1 MPPAEPKKSTLR
13 ESMSRIP
20 NAFNCRLSLS
30 VMLIAMSQVNFGLDL
45 GIFSG
50 SQAFPAFARD
60 FGVFNPGLEPPRHEV
75 EPYFLSLLNSL
86 PYVGFMLGVAQ
97 GSFVSARWGR
107 RTTLQAMCVWAVVG
121 ATVCVTARSRVAVLV
136 GRCIAYVY
144 IGMEM
149 AVVPVIQ
156 SEIVPAHVR
165 GFIVATYHTG
175 IGFGSFASAL
185 IVKGASEV
193 QGDASYR
200 IAFGC
205 LYIIPCIIFPCLFFI
220 PESPRWYLLK
230 GREKDGLEALRKL
243 RVGRFSDREIFEEF
257 ESYKKTINVSN
268 GNFKETFKG
277 TNRRRTLIVIGTNIF
292 LHLTGISFITNYG
305 TIFFQM
311 QDAFNAY
318 SMKVFT
324 SVLTV
329 VVCILS
335 QFLVDFVGRRPLMLF
350 GSMWQTLALFA
361 MGALGTIKDPPLPI
375 RTGIIALMPIFQAG
389 FNIGWGA
396 HMHVVVAE
404 TPTLRLR
411 DKTYSMGAACNI
423 TVQFLT
429 SFSVPYLIY
438 EQYAGLGS
446 KVGFIFG
453 GFCFLSVL
461 FTWFF
466 IPECTGKTLEEIDR
480 LFIDGVRIR
489 DFKSTPI
496 GVSATRRQTGGS
508 GHDDGSPDVDLQS
521 RVEEPRTSHLLENDR
536 SNSACRQ

>member
-1 MPPAEPKKSTLR
+1 
-13 ESMSRIP
+13 
-20 NAFNCRLSLS
+20 
-30 VMLIAMSQVNFGLDL
+30 MLQ
-45 GIFSG
+45 
-50 SQAFPAFARD
+50 
-60 FGVFNPGLEPPRHEV
+60 
-75 EPYFLSLLNSL
+75 
-86 PYVGFMLGVAQ
+86 
-97 GSFVSARWGR
+97 
-107 RTTLQAMCVWAVVG
+107 
-121 ATVCVTARSRVAVLV
+121 
-136 GRCIAYVY
+136 
-144 IGMEM
+144 
-149 AVVPVIQ
+149 
-156 SEIVPAHVR
+156 
-165 GFIVATYHTG
+165 
-175 IGFGSFASAL
+175 
-185 IVKGASEV
+185 
-193 QGDASYR
+193 
-200 IAFGC
+200 
-205 LYIIPCIIFPCLFFI
+205 
-220 PESPRWYLLK
+220 SPRWYLLK

-335 QFLVDFVGRRPLMLF
+335 QFLVDFVGRRYVLPSANPLRLSSSTAVLTLQVLYTSSPLMLF

-411 DKTYSMGAACNI
+411 DKTYFMGATC
-423 TVQFLT
+423 
-429 SFSVPYLIY
+429 
-438 EQYAGLGS
+438 
-446 KVGFIFG
+446 K
-453 GFCFLSVL
+453 
-461 FTWFF
+461 
-466 IPECTGKTLEEIDR
+466 
-480 LFIDGVRIR
+480 
-489 DFKSTPI
+489 
-496 GVSATRRQTGGS
+496 
-508 GHDDGSPDVDLQS
+508 
-521 RVEEPRTSHLLENDR
+521 
-536 SNSACRQ
+536 